1 MAAKV
6 FLITHTYNPV
16 KTVAQ
21 AAKLCYSSSN
31 IEDLGN
37 NLTDEKA
44 SDFVKML
51 ADLGHE
57 SPLEHASFTFG
68 IEGVSRALLAQ
79 ITRHRIASY
88 SVKSQRYVSEKMF
101 EYVLP
106 PEIENDACAKEVF
119 IKSMQD
125 AQAAYDKLA
134 EVLKQNHAKRLISE
148 GVEEKTA
155 LKTAEKLANEDARF
169 VLPNA
174 CETKMVVTMN
184 VRSLL
189 NFFKHR
195 CCNRAQWEIR
205 AVAEQMLIEVC
216 KVAPELFSHA
226 GPACAF
232 GSCCEGSMTCG
243 KAKQMREKYRKIL
256 KLDEK

>member
-6 FLITHTYNPV
+6 FLIAHSYNPV

-21 AAKLCYSSSN
+21 AAKLCYSSSD
-31 IEDLGN
+31 IENLGN

-44 SDFVKML
+44 SDFVQML

-68 IEGVSRALLAQ
+68 IEGVSRAFLAQ

-88 SVKSQRYVSEKMF
+88 SVKSQRYVNESMF
-101 EYVLP
+101 DFVIP
-106 PEIENDACAKEVF
+106 PEIENSPEAKE
-119 IKSMQD
+119 IYIQSMKNAQQD
-125 AQAAYDKLA
+125 YDKLSA
-134 EVLKQNHAKRLISE
+134 ILKEKHAQRLIKE
-148 GVEEKTA
+148 GMEEKKA
-155 LKTAEKLANEDARF
+155 YKTAEKIANEDARF

-174 CETKMVVTMN
+174 CETKMIVTMN

-205 AVAEQMLIEVC
+205 DVADQMLSEVL
-216 KVAPELFSHA
+216 KVAPELFSKA
-226 GPACAF
+226 GPSCAF
-232 GSCCEGSMTCG
+232 GACSEGSMSCG
-243 KAKQMREKYRKIL
+243 KAKEMREKYKNMRK
-256 KLDEK
+256 